1 MISSC
6 QVGHSGVDRDS
17 SSDARGSGFK
27 PRPLHFKNTASL
39 PRSPTG
45 SPRIRAHPQISE
57 LSKRDGGQTNTQ
69 KDFPPFRRGIFAP
82 VVKAKQCKCMYASI
96 PLKLFVVAQ
105 RRLPL
110 NLELQKGCGTRLVGC
125 GSMSYSITIINV

>member
-1 MISSC
+1 MEWIERPLVMLEVRVSSP
-6 QVGHSGVDRDS
+6 GHSIS
-17 SSDARGSGFK
+17 KNTTSLSQSPRGS
-27 PRPLHFKNTASL
+27 L
-39 PRSPTG
+39 RS
-45 SPRIRAHPQISE
+45 RAHPQNSE
-57 LSKRDGGQTNTQ
+57 LS
-69 KDFPPFRRGIFAP
+69 RRGGVKQINKKISSSSIQKSIFAP